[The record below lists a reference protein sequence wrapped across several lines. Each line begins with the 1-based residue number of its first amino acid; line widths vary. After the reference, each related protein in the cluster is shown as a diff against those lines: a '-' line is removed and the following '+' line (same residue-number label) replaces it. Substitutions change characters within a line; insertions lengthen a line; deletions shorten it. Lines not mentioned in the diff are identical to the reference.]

1 MLLMDAAA
9 APNIPPD
16 DGFEAAA
23 APPKGD
29 GAGVVEDWTPK
40 TELAF
45 VAAPVVE
52 PPKTDALV
60 PNTPPPA
67 ADVVVVADAPN
78 AGGFAAA
85 EAIPNAG
92 GAAPAPAAIAPNDG
106 VAVTLPAEFPP
117 KVGVLLLLLL
127 EPVPKTFVGAAFTAP
142 PKLKAALALG
152 WVAAGCCAVEA
163 GVAVAALP
171 PNENELVLEVWPKAG
186 LAPALPNIF
195 VEEFVEV
202 VMLPKAG
209 GAVVGAEVGVI
220 DEVVAFPNPPKVGAG
235 AAVVVVAMDPNE
247 GVVEVLVEPKAGTV
261 ELLTAPNAG
270 GAVEDGND
278 DGVPNANEVE
288 PAAPKAGGAAEDVIT
303 DAVGVG
309 AALAAGLAAPP
320 NENALVAG
328 VADAALVV
336 TGFAPK
342 LNPPAGAAE
351 VAAVVVT
358 VPKAGGAV
366 VAAAELAGG
375 LNALNPPAPK
385 AIGFA
390 CVEVVVATAG

>member
-1 MLLMDAAA
+1 MDAAA

-16 DGFEAAA
+16 DGLEEGAD

-60 PNTPPPA
+60 PNTPPPPVA
-67 ADVVVVADAPN
+67 VVVTVDAPK
-78 AGGFAAA
+78 AGGFAA
-85 EAIPNAG
+85 EEPIPKAG
-92 GAAPAPAAIAPNDG
+92 GAAAAPAAIAPNDG

-117 KVGVLLLLLL
+117 KVGVLLLLL
-127 EPVPKTFVGAAFTAP
+127 EPVPKTFVGAAFAAP

-152 WVAAGCCAVEA
+152 WVAAGCCGVEA
-163 GVAVAALP
+163 GVVVAALP
-171 PNENELVLEVWPKAG
+171 PNENELALEGWPKTG
-186 LAPALPNIF
+186 LAPEALALPNMF
-195 VEEFVEV
+195 VEEVVEV

-209 GAVVGAEVGVI
+209 GAVVGAEVGAI

-235 AAVVVVAMDPNE
+235 AAAVVVVAKDPNE

-288 PAAPKAGGAAEDVIT
+288 PGAPKVGGAAEDVIV
-303 DAVGVG
+303 DAGGVG

-342 LNPPAGAAE
+342 LNPDCSAAE

-358 VPKAGGAV
+358 VPKAGGA
-366 VAAAELAGG
+366 AGAAELAGG
-375 LNALNPPAPK
+375 LNALNPLAPK

-390 CVEVVVATAG
+390 GVEVVVATAG

>member
-1 MLLMDAAA
+1 MDAAA

-29 GAGVVEDWTPK
+29 GAGVVEDGTPK
-40 TELAF
+40 TELALL
-45 VAAPVVE
+45 VVPAVE

-60 PNTPPPA
+60 PNTPPPPLD
-67 ADVVVVADAPN
+67 DVVVVADAPN

-85 EAIPNAG
+85 EAIPKAG
-92 GAAPAPAAIAPNDG
+92 GAAPVPAAIAPNDG

-127 EPVPKTFVGAAFTAP
+127 EPVPKTFVGAAFAAP

-152 WVAAGCCAVEA
+152 WVAAGCCAAEA
-163 GVAVAALP
+163 GVVVAALP
-171 PNENELVLEVWPKAG
+171 PNENAPELVVWPKAG
-186 LAPALPNIF
+186 LAPALPNMF
-195 VEEFVEV
+195 VEEVVEV

-209 GAVVGAEVGVI
+209 GAVVGAEVGAI

-235 AAVVVVAMDPNE
+235 AADVVVVAMDPNE

-288 PAAPKAGGAAEDVIT
+288 PGAPKVGGAAEDVIV
-303 DAVGVG
+303 DAGGVG

-342 LNPPAGAAE
+342 LNPDCSAAE

-358 VPKAGGAV
+358 VPKAGGA
-366 VAAAELAGG
+366 AGAAELAGG
-375 LNALNPPAPK
+375 LNALNPLAPK

-390 CVEVVVATAG
+390 GVEVVVATAG